1 MLGRKEIQET
11 AKKRRI
17 ENVEKCLE
25 DARRIN
31 RLLTRDVGQSL
42 L

>member
-11 AKKRRI
+11 AKKHRI

-25 DARRIN
+25 DAR
-31 RLLTRDVGQSL
+31 LKMLV
-42 L
+42 